1 MDTGRLINKLS
12 NCLRRRSAETQK
24 RIHISGTKGQILNYI
39 LIESQKRPLVQRD
52 VELEFGLRPSTA
64 TEMLQALQAADLIRR
79 EPDPADARR
88 KCIVCTEKAEAFR
101 PACLQEITETE
112 AMLLRGISPEERD
125 TFMRIGL
132 KMLSNF
138 EKTIN
143 HYRRAGCPA
152 ASMETNVKFSRGRNV
167 NNLDNDT
174 LLGKA
179 PIPRAVAAMAIPS
192 VISSLVTVVYNLA
205 DTFFVG
211 QTGDALQVAAVS
223 LTNPIFILLMAFANM
238 FGMGGSAIISVALGE
253 NNHQSVKKISSFISW
268 ASLVVG
274 AAFAS
279 VLLCFTAPILHLF
292 GADASTFEFAR
303 GYTVYIA
310 FGAPFIIWS
319 AAASFV
325 VRAEGASK
333 EAMIG
338 SMIGTIANIVL
349 DPVFVSGLGQGAA
362 GAAIATTIGNMLAA
376 LYYLWYFL
384 KKSRRFSLAP
394 KDALCGTH
402 IAVRVCSA
410 GFPTAIFSALMCVS
424 TIVLNLILVAYGN
437 APVAAIGIV
446 FKANMFITFLQ
457 MGLANGVQPIF
468 GYSYGAGDI
477 KRFADTERF
486 TKLCCFVVGLAATA
500 LYFFLREPIIGLFV
514 MTAALLH
521 TACRC

>member
-1 MDTGRLINKLS
+1 M
-12 NCLRRRSAETQK
+12 
-24 RIHISGTKGQILNYI
+24 
-39 LIESQKRPLVQRD
+39 
-52 VELEFGLRPSTA
+52 
-64 TEMLQALQAADLIRR
+64 
-79 EPDPADARR
+79 
-88 KCIVCTEKAEAFR
+88 
-101 PACLQEITETE
+101 
-112 AMLLRGISPEERD
+112 
-125 TFMRIGL
+125 
-132 KMLSNF
+132 
-138 EKTIN
+138 
-143 HYRRAGCPA
+143 
-152 ASMETNVKFSRGRNV
+152 

-192 VISSLVTVVYNLA
+192 VISSLVTVVYNMA

-274 AAFAS
+274 AAFAA

-310 FGAPFIIWS
+310 FGAPFVIWS

-349 DPVFVSGLGQGAA
+349 DPVFVSGLEQGAA

-500 LYFFLREPIIGLFV
+500 LYFFFARADHRPVRGRQRRYYIRRADADRLHAVRPVHRLSVRQYELYAVGRTRPSGYRAVRAAAGSAAHSPAVSAECGFRSEWRSSRTVHHGLCHYCAVVRGLEKDSARIGAAYLIGNHTTKEVCNADLFSVCQKNIILILTLR
-514 MTAALLH
+514 AA
-521 TACRC
+521 ARIK